1 MSVQHRYAPVN
12 PVAERERDFLTKGI
26 NSAIA
31 RARLTVSSLESILAA
46 LRHKQATA
54 EEVREF
60 LKTEGLYELVTRYMR
75 GAPL

>member
-1 MSVQHRYAPVN
+1 MSVQQRYAPVN

-31 RARLTVSSLESILAA
+31 RARLTVHSLESILAA

-54 EEVREF
+54 EEVREW

-75 GAPL
+75 GQP